1 MNVSILIGRLTKD
14 PELEYVGSKN
24 TARTRFTL
32 AVDRDFDRENA
43 DFIRVTTWG
52 KSAENCDRYLA
63 KGRQVAVC
71 GRIQTGSYENR
82 NGDTV
87 YTTEVVAERVQ
98 FLGGGERTERT
109 AEEVEAAIPDEWKAA
124 DTLAQVDDDIPF

>member
-14 PELEYVGSKN
+14 PELECVGSKN
-24 TARTRFTL
+24 TPRTRFTL

-87 YTTEVVAERVQ
+87 YTTEVVADRVQ

-124 DTLAQVDDDIPF
+124 DTFAQVDNDIPF